1 MHNGRSAGFHLK
13 RDELEQ
19 LLSKC
24 EGDTTVGKTQKRK
37 PLAASELR
45 QVLVQWK
52 GNEIPVE
59 EQDHAWYIVQL
70 PETEFD
76 RWFVAATIVRFLM
89 GFADIM
95 RNGAKIGR
103 RSIRGGE

>member
-1 MHNGRSAGFHLK
+1 MPNGRSAGFYLK

-19 LLSKC
+19 LLSKY

-76 RWFVAATIVRFLM
+76 RWFVVSNDSPLFD
-89 GFADIM
+89 GFRRYHAEWRKDW
-95 RNGAKIGR
+95 AKKHQR
-103 RSIRGGE
+103 W